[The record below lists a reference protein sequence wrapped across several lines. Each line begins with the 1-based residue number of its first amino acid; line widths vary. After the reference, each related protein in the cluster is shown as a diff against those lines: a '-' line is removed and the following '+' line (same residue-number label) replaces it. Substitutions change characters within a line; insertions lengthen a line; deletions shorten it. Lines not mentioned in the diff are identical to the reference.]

1 MHTAMREV
9 ETPLMDKK
17 KANNINDIGSGNEYI
32 NEAQNT
38 DAEIIDD
45 ESKDDESKDDAVKD
59 EIVSRR
65 HVSLHGS
72 KRPSAK
78 KNDILPQ
85 DKDIYAKHKKGQSVE
100 IFLFSMIMVVLFSM
114 VFVYLVSFMVP
125 ARYQSSESE
134 IRQLN
139 TIRPPTRRK

>member
-45 ESKDDESKDDAVKD
+45 EVKDDAVKD

-134 IRQLN
+134 ILQLN